1 MSNKTPEG
9 RVKDQIKKVLTSR
22 NIYYKMIVPH
32 PMGANAG
39 ISDFQLHHQGYFIVI
54 EAKPKLGKKKPTVLQ
69 AKYMDA
75 IDAAGSVSFVVRN
88 ELDIERVT
96 QFLNWADD
104 HPVPCPPFKILRD
117 DLA

>member
-1 MSNKTPEG
+1 MARTPEG
-9 RVKDQIKKVLTSR
+9 LVKDMIKKVLTSR
-22 NIYYKMIVPH
+22 GVYHKMIVPH

-54 EAKPKLGKKKPTVLQ
+54 EAKPRLGKKKPTALQ

-75 IDAAGSVSFVVRN
+75 VDAAGSISFVVRN
-88 ELDIERVT
+88 ELDMERVGR
-96 QFLNWADD
+96 FLNWADD